1 MALQDWSLK
10 PLVRRKLLFLLGR
23 CIAGLFFLFYWPLAF
38 THCLRQQTLNRNQST
53 VQEPL
58 NSPNC
63 TGADCSWEP
72 HITANTGGGG
82 DGAGGRKCFRQLPA
96 ITVPRASPAPAVC
109 LQTRCRKCSAAARQ
123 LQSLAAGQGRRLA
136 AHTSEDT
143 RLRSPKLAQ
152 GPCSDGTGLRSLQKF
167 TKTE

>member
-1 MALQDWSLK
+1 MHRWSFFFCFIGLWHSLIACDSRHWTETSQQCK
-10 PLVRRKLLFLLGR
+10 NRSIPPTAPVLTAAGSPTLPLTR
-23 CIAGLFFLFYWPLAF
+23 
-38 THCLRQQTLNRNQST
+38 
-53 VQEPL
+53 
-58 NSPNC
+58 
-63 TGADCSWEP
+63 
-72 HITANTGGGG
+72 GGGG